1 MSVPVDPTIVVTRR
15 WPSTVEEKLR
25 ATYRH
30 VQLSEGDEPLG
41 EKELRAALASADVL
55 LPCVADR
62 LSARMLLE
70 PGVRT
75 RFIGNFGVGFS
86 NIDVD
91 AARSAGIV
99 VTNTPG
105 VLTDTT
111 ADLTMTLLLM
121 TARRAGEGERHVRG
135 EAWTGWRP
143 THMMGG
149 EVTGRTLGIVGMG
162 RIGRAVAR
170 RAYGGFGMPVV
181 WYSRNGRDVDAGIP
195 GARRA
200 ASVDEVLAEADF
212 VSLHIPGS
220 AENRHV
226 IGAEQLAMMKS
237 TAHLVNTAR
246 GDVVDEKAL
255 VAALRDGVIAGAG
268 LDVYEAEPEVPAEL
282 RALENVVLLPHLG
295 SATIEARTA
304 MGALVLDNLAA
315 FVAGG
320 EPPCRVA

>member
-1 MSVPVDPTIVVTRR
+1 
-15 WPSTVEEKLR
+15 
-25 ATYRH
+25 
-30 VQLSEGDEPLG
+30 
-41 EKELRAALASADVL
+41 
-55 LPCVADR
+55 
-62 LSARMLLE
+62 MLLE

-111 ADLTMTLLLM
+111 ADLAMTLLLM

-212 VSLHIPGS
+212 VSLHIPGG
-220 AENRHV
+220 AENRHL

>member
-170 RAYGGFGMPVV
+170 RRVRRLRRCRWCGT
-181 WYSRNGRDVDAGIP
+181 AGT
-195 GARRA
+195 GAKRRR
-200 ASVDEVLAEADF
+200 
-212 VSLHIPGS
+212 
-220 AENRHV
+220 RHV
-226 IGAEQLAMMKS
+226 
-237 TAHLVNTAR
+237 R
-246 GDVVDEKAL
+246 AL
-255 VAALRDGVIAGAG
+255 VAQ
-268 LDVYEAEPEVPAEL
+268 
-282 RALENVVLLPHLG
+282 LLSTRCSPRPT
-295 SATIEARTA
+295 SCRCTFPEARRTD
-304 MGALVLDNLAA
+304 MSS
-315 FVAGG
+315 
-320 EPPCRVA
+320 EPSSWP